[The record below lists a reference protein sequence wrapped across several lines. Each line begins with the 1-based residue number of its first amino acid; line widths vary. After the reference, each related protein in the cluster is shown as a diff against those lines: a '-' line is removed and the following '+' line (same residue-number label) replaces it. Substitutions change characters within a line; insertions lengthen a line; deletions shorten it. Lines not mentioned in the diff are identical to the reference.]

1 MPNTSGAR
9 DDERQLCR
17 RAGYRRRHRASD
29 QERGTSAQ
37 QLLDVVA
44 SALQT
49 RSEEEV
55 ELFLDGMNNMVSG
68 TATYQESG
76 STVRLPIGRGVARLT
91 SSRSNAPV
99 APLPRASRSAPRRRP
114 PAARP
119 RRAPWG

>member
-17 RAGYRRRHRASD
+17 RAGYRRRNNGDSD

-37 QLLDVVA
+37 QMIDVVA

-49 RSEEEV
+49 RSEEAV
-55 ELFLDGMNNMVSG
+55 ELFLDGMNNLDGDRLGERLDCASADRPGCRPADFFEEQRTCG
-68 TATYQESG
+68 TFAEGEPVGTG
-76 STVRLPIGRGVARLT
+76 PRGTVGARQ
-91 SSRSNAPV
+91 
-99 APLPRASRSAPRRRP
+99 
-114 PAARP
+114 